1 MHLHPQTL
9 ARGMVIETEHPVAGR
24 VKAIGS
30 PVKFG
35 DSPRGASRPAPVY
48 GQHTRE
54 VLAEHGYAA
63 DEIERLISM
72 GAVAADLKGR

>member
-1 MHLHPQTL
+1 MQVHPQTL

-35 DSPRGASRPAPVY
+35 AGPHGASRPAPVY

-54 VLAEHGYAA
+54 VLAEHAYTA
-63 DEIERLISM
+63 DEIERLISI
-72 GAVAADLKGR
+72 GAVATAVKGR